1 MHGSARASGTA
12 VLVILLLTF
21 ALPDPAHADGGCGAP
36 GRPACTVLRPQ
47 APEPAG
53 PAGLGA
59 AECVVQ
65 IGGLGST
72 AGSTER
78 SFSDLTVDGADTS
91 ALEYDA
97 LGKIAA
103 AGEALRS
110 HVARIRDR
118 CGAIHLVAH
127 SLGGVVVDRAF
138 SKGLSAADRVVT
150 YIPLAS
156 PHNGSAMARDLCG
169 VGEVDPDYA
178 GLLRHVAELLHV
190 PDPTAEAICDLA
202 RVGPPRPPR
211 GVETARLRLVTD
223 PIVLRRDHV
232 GDYFDVREL
241 LPLEDAE
248 IEGHG
253 GILRSPQ
260 AREIVRRSIE
270 QRSIAPDDRGADQR
284 LAAEVASHAVE
295 RVASTAHETV
305 VGLVWGGAL
314 VSRVMKVAR
323 EILATLR
330 ESVAFAGP
338 YLLEHLSQVPT
349 AGSARFDR

>member
-1 MHGSARASGTA
+1 MQGSARASGTA

-21 ALPDPAHADGGCGAP
+21 TLPDPALADGGCGAP
-36 GRPACTVLRPQ
+36 GRPACTVLRPT
-47 APEPAG
+47 APEATG
-53 PAGLGA
+53 PTGLGA
-59 AECVVQ
+59 PDCVVHV
-65 IGGLGST
+65 GGLGST
-72 AGSTER
+72 VDSTER
-78 SFSDLTVDGADTS
+78 AFSGLTIDGAETS
-91 ALEYDA
+91 VLEYDA

-103 AGEALRS
+103 AGEALRA
-110 HVARIRDR
+110 HVARISGR

-127 SLGGVVVDRAF
+127 SLGGVVADRAF

-169 VGEVDPDYA
+169 VGNVDPDYA
-178 GLLRHVAELLHV
+178 ELLRQVAALLDV

-202 RVGPPRPPR
+202 RVRPPRPPR

-223 PIVLRRDHV
+223 PVVLRRDHV
-232 GDYFDVREL
+232 AEYFDVREL

-253 GILRSPQ
+253 GILRSTR

-270 QRSIAPDDRGADQR
+270 QRSIAADDRGVDQR
-284 LAAEVASHAVE
+284 VAAEVASHAAD

-305 VGLVWGGAL
+305 ADLVWAGAV
-314 VSRVMKVAR
+314 VSRLAKAAR
-323 EILATLR
+323 EILEKVR

-338 YLLEHLSQVPT
+338 YVLDYVSKLPT

>member
-12 VLVILLLTF
+12 VLVVLLLTLT
-21 ALPDPAHADGGCGAP
+21 LPDPAQADGGCGAP
-36 GRPACTVLRPQ
+36 GRPACTVLRPKTPP
-47 APEPAG
+47 AAG
-53 PAGLGA
+53 PTGLGA
-59 AECVVQ
+59 ADCVVH

-72 AGSTER
+72 ADSTER
-78 SFSDLTVDGADTS
+78 AFSALTIDGAETS

-103 AGEALRS
+103 AGETLRA
-110 HVARIRDR
+110 HVARISDR

-127 SLGGVVVDRAF
+127 SLGGVVADRAF

-178 GLLRHVAELLHV
+178 DLLRRVAALLHL

-202 RVGPPRPPR
+202 RVRPPRPPR

-223 PIVLRRDHV
+223 PLVLRSDHV
-232 GDYFDVREL
+232 GAYFDVREL
-241 LPLEDAE
+241 LPLEDTE
-248 IEGHG
+248 FEGHG

-260 AREIVRRSIE
+260 AREIIRRSIE
-270 QRSIAPDDRGADQR
+270 QRAIAADDRGEDER
-284 LAAEVASHAVE
+284 VAAELASHAAE
-295 RVASTAHETV
+295 RVAATAHETV
-305 VGLVWGGAL
+305 ADLVWAGAV
-314 VSRVMKVAR
+314 VSRLAKVAR
-323 EILATLR
+323 EIVEKVR
-330 ESVAFAGP
+330 ESLVFAGP
-338 YLLEHLSQVPT
+338 YLLDHLSQLPT